1 MALGLAGVGLV
12 VGWHPEPI
20 TANVALAIA
29 ACLGAALCYGL
40 GGVYAKRRMQHVPS
54 FALACG
60 SQATAALALM
70 PTLPFTTVPGPVS
83 TLVVANVLAL
93 AIASTAI
100 AYLLY
105 FRLIA
110 EVGPARAL
118 MVTFLIPLFGVLWG
132 TLFLGEAV
140 TPNMLEGGVLILAGL
155 ALALNLRAAQR
166 SATPAAPR

>member
-1 MALGLAGVGLV
+1 
-12 VGWHPEPI
+12 
-20 TANVALAIA
+20 
-29 ACLGAALCYGL
+29 
-40 GGVYAKRRMQHVPS
+40 
-54 FALACG
+54 
-60 SQATAALALM
+60 
-70 PTLPFTTVPGPVS
+70 
-83 TLVVANVLAL
+83 VANVLAL

-110 EVGPARAL
+110 DVGPARAL

-140 TPNMLEGGVLILAGL
+140 TPNMLDGGVLILAGL

-166 SATPAAPR
+166 STTPAAPR